1 MSRNC
6 PTCKNHVFCF
16 KLVDLV
22 GPWFGVSKLSACFHN
37 PLFSLFLQFFCK
49 SNFLSFFVV
58 VVAIVVNILFEFAG
72 TKQESYIAHLR
83 ATENQS
89 KSEEVS
95 TTSLLSRDQLH
106 HFRTAANL
114 PVFFFLFAYLCAVG
128 PFFCLS
134 DSIIPKTRGKLPS
147 HVVSPPGTEISIGT
161 CVCALLI
168 LGLGILLLGCRRF
181 ASYRELWSIFRGS
194 ET

>member
-1 MSRNC
+1 MSQVCVRLCMSRNC
-6 PTCKNHVFCF
+6 PTCENHVFCF

-72 TKQESYIAHLR
+72 TKQENYIAHLR

-114 PVFFFLFAYLCAVG
+114 PFCFFFY
-128 PFFCLS
+128 
-134 DSIIPKTRGKLPS
+134 
-147 HVVSPPGTEISIGT
+147 
-161 CVCALLI
+161 LLI
-168 LGLGILLLGCRRF
+168 YVLLVHLS
-181 ASYRELWSIFRGS
+181 ASLIPSYLRPEGNSLPTLYHLQAQRYL
-194 ET
+194 